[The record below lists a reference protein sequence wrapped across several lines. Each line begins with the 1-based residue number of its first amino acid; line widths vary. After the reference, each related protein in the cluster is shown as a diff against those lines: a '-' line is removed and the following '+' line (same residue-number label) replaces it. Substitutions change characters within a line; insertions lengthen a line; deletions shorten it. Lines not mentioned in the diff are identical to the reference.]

1 MLRKTTSILILVILF
16 SCLISPVFAIENQP
30 VKREGNVVCVTGT
43 PASPSHIGKVVKHH
57 FERKGM
63 EIDIINE
70 AGLKY
75 MSPGD
80 SQTVKIQVTKTD
92 ETGNAAYPAGK
103 AVAIT
108 IKNEYAPVIPCE
120 FLAFSNHPEK
130 VVERGLLYEA
140 GLIRHKPVRLRYYH
154 LTDEKVEPH
163 YVGFYL
169 GNNTNK
175 PARVHIV
182 ESYGGPSKDVMLAG
196 HMNNLKFFDCKEN
209 NLGWIEEIPPNSI
222 RLIRRNLLAPG
233 VVISATADLH
243 LLKGGPLQIYMY
255 ASDKSDQDLSV
266 AMATSKTDR
275 HARGAYPLT
284 RIRAKG
290 TFSLDSEEAV
300 HTIAD
305 TPISNIFEGR
315 AIKGNYGVMYEYE
328 FTLKNPYP
336 EERTASFY
344 FQPRGGIATA
354 TFSFDDRPVSVG
366 FTRAYEMVR
375 LCRIKVPAGGSRQ
388 VVVKTMPED
397 ASNYPVRLIIQ
408 SDY

>member
-1 MLRKTTSILILVILF
+1 MLKKLIAILIFAILF
-16 SCLISPVFAIENQP
+16 STISSVFAVEKQP
-30 VKREGNVVCVTGT
+30 AKQEGNLVFVTGT
-43 PASPSHIGKVVKHH
+43 PASPSHIGKVVRHH
-57 FERKGM
+57 FERRGM
-63 EIDIINE
+63 EINIINE

-80 SQTVKIQVTKTD
+80 SQTIKIQVTKRD
-92 ETGNAAYPAGK
+92 ETCSTSYPTGK
-103 AVAIT
+103 TVT
-108 IKNEYAPVIPCE
+108 VTVRNEYAPVIPCE

-130 VVERGLLYEA
+130 VFERGLLYEA

-154 LTDEKVEPH
+154 LTDEKVDPH

-169 GNNTNK
+169 GNNTGK

-196 HMNNLKFFDCKEN
+196 HMNNLKFFDNKEN
-209 NLGWIEEIPPNSI
+209 NQGWIEEIPPHSI
-222 RLIRRNLLAPG
+222 KLIRRNLLDPG

-290 TFSLDSEEAV
+290 TFSLNGKEAV

-305 TPISNIFEGR
+305 TPISNIFEGKDIR
-315 AIKGNYGVMYEYE
+315 GNYGVMYEYE

-336 EERTASFY
+336 EDRTASFY

-366 FTRAYEMVR
+366 FTRAYEMIR

-388 VVVKTMPED
+388 VTVKTMPED

>member
-1 MLRKTTSILILVILF
+1 MHRKIIAILIVAILF
-16 SCLISPVFAIENQP
+16 CCGFSPSFAAEKQSANQ
-30 VKREGNVVCVTGT
+30 EGNVIYVTGT

-57 FERKGM
+57 FERRGM
-63 EIDIINE
+63 EVEILNSSGI
-70 AGLKY
+70 KY

-80 SQTVKIQVTKTD
+80 SRKIDIKIIKTD
-92 ETGNAAYPAGK
+92 EAGNAPYPAGK
-103 AVAIT
+103 T
-108 IKNEYAPVIPCE
+108 ISLTVKNEYVPVIPCE

-163 YVGFYL
+163 FVGFYL

-196 HMNNLKFFDCKEN
+196 HMNNLKFFDSKEK
-209 NLGWIEEIPPNSI
+209 NLGWIEEIPPHSI
-222 RLIRRNLLAPG
+222 RLIRRNLLDPG

-290 TFSLDSEEAV
+290 TFSLDGEEAV

-305 TPISNIFEGR
+305 TPISNIFEGKDIR
-315 AIKGNYGVMYEYE
+315 GNYGVMYEYE